1 MSRKTISRMITA
13 VGVIMLALFA
23 MADLIGLGQSPD
35 VIGYRQLLGVI
46 AGALVI
52 ALGFYLGRGVRG

>member
-1 MSRKTISRMITA
+1 MITA

-52 ALGFYLGRGVRG
+52 ALGFYIGRGVRG